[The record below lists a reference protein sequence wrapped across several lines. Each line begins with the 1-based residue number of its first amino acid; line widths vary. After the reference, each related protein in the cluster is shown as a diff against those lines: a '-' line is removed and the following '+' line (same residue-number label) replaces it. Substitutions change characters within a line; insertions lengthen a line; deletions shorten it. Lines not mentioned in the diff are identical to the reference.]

1 MLFRSSTL
9 AGAAVPP
16 GPPSAYNGGPLSPA
30 ANTTNLSSQERVAY
44 ALLEGIMQSVE
55 AKVHSTGCTPV
66 VLPLSVYSDAFASP
80 VQGSA
85 SIGVAPNS
93 LVLFAKAQTTP
104 GYRGQAIDVRQQDF
118 DPITPP
124 QGAGYINGT
133 EVTGYDATH
142 TFNSANNMMVGWMEV
157 NAMSINWEPNQ
168 FTGKV
173 IKDFYMGGVTDGR
186 PTVGML
192 TPDLHILYDWGL
204 QSLSKLDYPV
214 EKYWQRSKSR
224 RSDGGNGQTA
234 FVKDRLV
241 GVVPCRIAIALSGL
255 NQIGVFQQTGVLT
268 ISTLKPSESAPATA
282 GDPVEITDVLDI

>member
-1 MLFRSSTL
+1 
-9 AGAAVPP
+9 
-16 GPPSAYNGGPLSPA
+16 SPA

-133 EVTGYDATH
+133 EVTGYKATH

-173 IKDFYMGGVTDGR
+173 IKDFYTTNVKAGDY
-186 PTVGML
+186 
-192 TPDLHILYDWGL
+192 HIIYDWGL
-204 QSLSKLDYPV
+204 QSLSKWDKKKK
-214 EKYWQRSKSR
+214 KYWQRSKSR